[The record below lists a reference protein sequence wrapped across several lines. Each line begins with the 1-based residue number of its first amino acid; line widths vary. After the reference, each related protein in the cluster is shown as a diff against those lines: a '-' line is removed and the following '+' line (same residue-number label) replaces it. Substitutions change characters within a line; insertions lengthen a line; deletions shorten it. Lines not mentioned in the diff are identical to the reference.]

1 MDEKITHLPDKSKNA
16 VKQFGLALVEAFGT
30 NLYSLILFGSAARSS
45 REEIKDDFKEGASDI
60 NTAIVLET
68 VGTHELNIISNI
80 GRKFKKSGLAIPLV
94 FKHGHIATSL
104 DTFPLEFS
112 DMKQTHIV
120 LHGAD
125 PLAEATIENKNLRYQ
140 CEAQLKGQLV
150 QLRRGYLASGENV
163 EALTQLISASVTSI
177 LAACRGM
184 ALLAG
189 KTPPDAKPDLLKL
202 IQKHYDIDLS
212 PISEAWQLKRGDITH
227 STATMEMLMDKY
239 LAAIEELAEVVDKL

>member
-1 MDEKITHLPDKSKNA
+1 MDEKIAHLPDKSKNT
-16 VKQFGLALVEAFGT
+16 VSQFSQALIEAFGT

-45 REEIKDDFKEGASDI
+45 KDEIKDNFKEGASDI

-68 VGTHELNIISNI
+68 VGAHELNIISNI

-94 FKHGHIATSL
+94 FKRGHIASSL

-120 LHGAD
+120 LFGAD
-125 PLAEATIENKNLRYQ
+125 PLAEAKIENKNLRYQ

-150 QLRRGYLASGENV
+150 QLRRGFLASGESV
-163 EALTQLISASVTSI
+163 EALTHLISASVTSI

-189 KTPPDAKPDLLKL
+189 KTPPEAKRDLLKL
-202 IQKHYDIDLS
+202 IGEHYNVDVA
-212 PISEAWQLKRGDITH
+212 PVSEAWQLRRGDITH

-239 LAAIEELAEVVDKL
+239 LTTIEELAEVVDKM